1 MKAMRDSRYVRGDV
15 NAILNGLIREG
26 VITSF
31 ETNFDNPLSTPF
43 GLHVRVAT
51 DQLGADWNTPEWDER
66 RRELQSRII
75 RQLEPFAPGVIVSVR
90 ATPGTAP
97 PKPVPLSSGSI
108 TGEQSRA
115 ARRLLGWSL
124 QNHAHRAGV
133 SVGPIG
139 AFERGESV
147 PRPET
152 LGAIVGALEA
162 AGVEFIVD
170 PPGVKV
176 RNANE

>member
-1 MKAMRDSRYVRGDV
+1 M

-43 GLHVRVAT
+43 GLHVRVVAAH
-51 DQLGADWNTPEWDER
+51 QLGAELHTAEWDER
-66 RRELQSRII
+66 RRELQSRIM

-90 ATPGTAP
+90 GPPHTAP
-97 PKPVPLSSGSI
+97 PEAASPPPIGSI
-108 TGEQSRA
+108 TSEQCRA

-124 QNHAHRAGV
+124 VEHAHRAGV
-133 SVGPIG
+133 SLGPIG

-152 LGAIVGALEA
+152 LAAIVGALEA
-162 AGVEFIVD
+162 AGVEFTKS
-170 PPGVKV
+170 GVGLRPEALNRKQS
-176 RNANE
+176 